1 MMLTVSSAESNG
13 ALPGL
18 TCCRTFDVIGF
29 ADCSLFC
36 IGKGER
42 ICRLEIE

>member
-1 MMLTVSSAESNG
+1 MMLTVSSAESNI

-18 TCCRTFDVIGF
+18 TRRGTFDVISF
-29 ADCSLFC
+29 AICSLFC

-42 ICRLEIE
+42 FLSA